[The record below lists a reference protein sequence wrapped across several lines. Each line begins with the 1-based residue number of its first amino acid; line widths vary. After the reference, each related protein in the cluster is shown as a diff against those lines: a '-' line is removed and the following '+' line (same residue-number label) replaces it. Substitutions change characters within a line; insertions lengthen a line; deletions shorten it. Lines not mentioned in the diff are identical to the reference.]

1 MFKNIFLFEIKYRF
15 GRPATWAYFSIL
27 FLFGLIVAISG
38 NGPSSEKVFVNSP
51 VGIATMLTT
60 ISIFG
65 IMLSSAVMGVPIY
78 RDIEH
83 GTQHYFF
90 SYPIKERE
98 YLLGRFFGSL
108 VTLLIISLGM
118 HLGLMLGFSVG
129 PFMGFEEPERYT
141 SFHLWYY
148 IQPTLMMYW
157 TNFFFAGCIFF
168 AIVSLSKRIMM
179 AYAGGAIL
187 FIGYLVILTLTED
200 LESKNLVSLLDPFAL
215 QTYSNMIE
223 YWTPEEQNSMTVPFT
238 GMMLWNRL
246 LWVGIGL
253 AFLIFTLYRFDFQSF
268 LDKKLSKG
276 KNESMDD
283 DLLSSD
289 EVFVKI
295 PSVQRKFSKGVDW
308 KMLFN
313 MASMEFKNILRD
325 NFFKAILIAAVLFLL
340 FDGWYGN
347 PVYGTPSLPLTY
359 FMLGAKMGTYVIL
372 IFILIVFMTGEVLH
386 RERSVKYHQIH
397 GSLPLS
403 NGTVY
408 FSKFLALV
416 FLCFILVNLVLVSGI
431 LNQVFKGFFNFEL
444 GQYFTDLYLI
454 EFPKYIG
461 FVLLAFFIHA
471 LIGKKFLGH
480 VVTIAIWVLLFG
492 LSAFA
497 DVNYNM
503 FLYGFTPRYV
513 ISDLN
518 GFGHFGPSQF
528 WFRLYWLSFG
538 AVLLLLGFVAWKRGT
553 DSGRKARWQLIRS
566 QATKKVI
573 LAISFFVIIWIG
585 SGAFVYYNIS
595 VINPYYTQDETE
607 LNQANYEKKLGK
619 FNHLTQPK
627 ITDVKVLADL
637 DPETRSATMEG
648 TFVLV
653 NKTDERIDSLH
664 LNWGGSS
671 YFHYDLDQIS
681 IEGKELKMGREF
693 KEFDYQIF
701 ALNQPLMPRDTVSLI
716 LKVKRYYKGFPNEG
730 TGANIVYN
738 GTFLNNNFFPS
749 FGYNPQGEL
758 TGDLDRKKY
767 DLPDKEYSLPDQ
779 NDDWGLRN
787 LLFNN
792 DADYVTF
799 EGIVST
805 PADQIAI
812 MPGYLQKEWEED
824 GKKFYHYKME
834 GELDYFFNVSSARYE
849 VYKDVWKD
857 NSGKQ
862 VNIEIFHHPSHTYNI
877 DRFVKSV
884 KHSIDY
890 FNENYGPYQYR
901 QMRIIEFPRY
911 QGFAQSFPNTVPYSE
926 SIGWAGDFS
935 DPNDLD
941 YVYTVTAHEV
951 AHQWWGHQIT
961 PSATRGANQISESMA
976 EYSSLMVMKK
986 EYGVDAMQKFLKE
999 ELDRYLRGR
1008 ANESKFEKTLLDN
1021 DNQSYVWYQ
1030 KGGLI
1035 LYALQD
1041 LIGEQEL
1048 NGAFKSFIQDAAF
1061 RPKAPFATSKE
1072 WYGYISEVTPD
1083 SLKYY
1088 IEDSFEKIT
1097 LYSNKVNEATYKKLD
1112 DETYEIVL
1120 EVESSK
1126 TYYDGNG
1133 KTLEVS
1139 QAANILEIGIFD
1151 VDGEN
1156 EKGMTTKSP
1165 IIIEKKWISPGKSRH
1180 VFITDK
1186 LPAKVGIDP
1195 YNKMIDRNP
1204 NDNMIEPEEISI

>member
-1 MFKNIFLFEIKYRF
+1 MFKDIFLFEIKYRF

-51 VGIATMLTT
+51 VGIATMLST

-65 IMLSSAVMGVPIY
+65 IMLASAVMGVPIY

-83 GTQHYFF
+83 GTQNYFF
-90 SYPIKERE
+90 SYPISEKG

-108 VTLLIISLGM
+108 FILLLISLGM
-118 HLGLMLGFSVG
+118 HLGLMLGFFLG
-129 PFMGFEEPERYT
+129 PLMGFEEPERYT
-141 SFHLWYY
+141 SFHLWHY
-148 IQPTLMMYW
+148 IQPTIMLYW

-168 AIVSLSKRIMM
+168 ALVSLSKRIMM

-187 FIGYLVILTLTED
+187 FIGYLVTLTLTQD

-215 QTYSNMIE
+215 QTYSNIIE
-223 YWTPEEQNSMTVPFT
+223 YWTPEEQNSMTVPFS

-253 AFLIFTLYRFDFQSF
+253 AFLLFTLYRFDFQRF
-268 LDKKLSKG
+268 LDKKFGKG
-276 KNESMDD
+276 KKESLEESLSVTNE
-283 DLLSSD
+283 
-289 EVFVKI
+289 VYTKI
-295 PSVQRKFSKGVDW
+295 PSVVRNFSTGIDW
-308 KMLFN
+308 KMMLS
-313 MASMEFKNILRD
+313 MSTMEFKNILRD
-325 NFFKAILIAAVLFLL
+325 NFFRAILIAAVLFLF
-340 FDGWYGN
+340 FDAWFGN
-347 PVYGTPSLPLTY
+347 PVYGTPTLPLTY
-359 FMLGAKMGTYVIL
+359 FMLGAKTGTYVIL

-397 GSLPLS
+397 ASLPLS
-403 NGTVY
+403 NATVY

-416 FLCFILVNLVLVSGI
+416 FLSFVLVNLVIVSGV
-431 LNQVFKGFFNFEL
+431 LNQVFKGYFNFEL

-461 FVLLAFFIHA
+461 FVLIAFFIHA
-471 LIGKKFLGH
+471 LVGKKFLGH
-480 VVTIAIWVLLFG
+480 VVTIAIWLLLFG
-492 LSAFA
+492 LNAFA
-497 DVNYNM
+497 DVNYNL
-503 FLYGFTPRYV
+503 FLYGYTPNYI

-528 WFRLYWLSFG
+528 WFRLYWLAFG
-538 AVLLLLGFVAWKRGT
+538 AILLILGFVSWKRGT
-553 DSGRKARWQLIRS
+553 DSGKKARWQLMKS
-566 QATKKVI
+566 QATKKVVI
-573 LAISFFVIIWIG
+573 ALSFFTLLWLG
-585 SGAFVYYNIS
+585 TGAFVYYNIS
-595 VINPYYTQDETE
+595 VINPYSTADERE
-607 LNQANYEKKLGK
+607 INQASYEKKLSK
-619 FNHLTQPK
+619 FNHLPQPK
-627 ITDVKVLADL
+627 IIDVKVLADL
-637 DPETRSATMEG
+637 DPESRSATMEG
-648 TFVLV
+648 TFIMV
-653 NKTDERIDSLH
+653 NKTEKRIDSLH

-671 YFHYDLDQIS
+671 YFHYNLDEIS
-681 IEGKELKMGREF
+681 IEGIALSMGREF
-693 KEFDYQIF
+693 KEFDYQIY
-701 ALNQPLMPRDTVSLI
+701 ALNQPLMPQDTVSMTM
-716 LKVKRYYKGFPNEG
+716 KVKRYYEGFPNEG
-730 TGANIVYN
+730 SGANIVYN

-749 FGYNPQGEL
+749 FGYDSQGEL
-758 TGDLDRKKY
+758 TSDLDRKKY
-767 DLPDKEYSLPDQ
+767 DLPEKEYSLPDQ
-779 NDDWGLRN
+779 NDEWGLNN

-792 DADYVTF
+792 DADYITF
-799 EGIVST
+799 EGTVST
-805 PADQIAI
+805 SLDQIAI
-812 MPGYLQKEWEED
+812 MPGYLQKEWEAD

-834 GELDYFFNVSSARYE
+834 GELDYFFNVSSARYA
-849 VYKDVWKD
+849 VHKDVWKD
-857 NSGKQ
+857 KTGKQ
-862 VNIEIFHHPSHTYNI
+862 VNIEIFYHPSHTYNI

-890 FNENYGPYQYR
+890 YNENYGPYQYR

-926 SIGWAGDFS
+926 SIGWVGDFS

-941 YVYTVTAHEV
+941 YVYTITAHEV

-1021 DNQSYVWYQ
+1021 DNQAYVWYQ

-1041 LIGEQEL
+1041 LIGEKKL

-1088 IEDSFEKIT
+1088 IKDSFEKIT
-1097 LYSNKVNEATYKKLD
+1097 LYSNKVTEATYKKLSD
-1112 DETYEIVL
+1112 GTFEVVL

-1133 KTLEVS
+1133 KTLQVS
-1139 QAANILEIGIFD
+1139 EDANMLEIGIFD
-1151 VDGEN
+1151 NDGKN
-1156 EKGMTTKSP
+1156 DNGMTVKTP
-1165 IIIEKKWISPGKSRH
+1165 LLIEKFWVKPGQSTYT
-1180 VFITDK
+1180 FTTTK
-1186 LPAKVGIDP
+1186 LPVKAGIDP
-1195 YNKMIDRNP
+1195 YNKMIDRIP
-1204 NDNMIEPEEISI
+1204 DDNLIPLEEITD